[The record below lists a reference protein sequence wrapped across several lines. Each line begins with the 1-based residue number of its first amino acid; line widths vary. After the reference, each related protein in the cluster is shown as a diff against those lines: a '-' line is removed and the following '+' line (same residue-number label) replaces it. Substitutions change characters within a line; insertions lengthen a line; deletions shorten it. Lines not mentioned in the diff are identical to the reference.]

1 MPSGG
6 CLLIAYVNFLQ
17 IEVAAF
23 DALFFSA
30 FVCDADVFQH
40 LSQKMHINFNKQK
53 VKMVKVN
60 IFC

>member
-6 CLLIAYVNFLQ
+6 CLLMEYVNFLQ

-23 DALFFSA
+23 DTLFFSA

-40 LSQKMHINFNKQK
+40 LSQKMHINFNKQ
-53 VKMVKVN
+53 
-60 IFC
+60 